1 MSKFI
6 YGNGQ
11 ESKAKVSHIE
21 KKEFEIYRITPP
33 PPEWDL
39 QEYIRQYIQTG
50 DDNYFYWFLHYYEP
64 SLNEKAKFFRNKY
77 SMEEHFADIK
87 QSLVTGLCKALMKY
101 DISIAPFLPYA
112 QRYMEREAHTY
123 IRTMR
128 TGYSVQSEFEYARLR
143 KVMDIFNHSGGE
155 FTEETISQVAAQIG
169 ESYEKTKSIIE
180 GGILTE
186 NYTDVQSNDD
196 EDAGTTDFLLPD
208 SSLNPESIYF
218 KQELYDK
225 LYEAYDSLE
234 YTEKI
239 MLAQR
244 LGFCPECFSTRYADK
259 NDLDENCKPKEKPIK
274 PLPYTD
280 IATDHGFSNA
290 GTAKRTCETAISIIK
305 KLIIND

>member
-1 MSKFI
+1 M
-6 YGNGQ
+6 
-11 ESKAKVSHIE
+11 SHIE
-21 KKEFEIYRITPP
+21 SKDLNMYCITPP
-33 PPEWDL
+33 PPKWEL
-39 QEYIRQYIQTG
+39 QEYIRLFVETG
-50 DDNYFYWFLHYYEP
+50 NDKYFYWFLHYYEP

-87 QSLVTGLCKALMKY
+87 QAMAYGLCKALVNY
-101 DISIAPFLPYA
+101 DISKSPFFPYA
-112 QRYMEREAHTY
+112 NRYMEREAHNY

-143 KVMDIFNHSGGE
+143 KAMAIYKDLGGE
-155 FTEETISQVAAQIG
+155 FTEETIAQVATQIG

-186 NYTDVQSNDD
+186 NYTDVQSNDED
-196 EDAGTTDFLLPD
+196 DAGTTDFLLPD
-208 SSLNPESIYF
+208 SLLNPESIYF

-239 MLAQR
+239 MLAQH
-244 LGFCPECFSTRYADK
+244 LGFCPECFSNHYADK
-259 NDLDENCKPKEKPIK
+259 TDLDENGKPKKKLIK

-280 IATDHGFSNA
+280 IATDHGFSDA
-290 GTAKRTCETAISIIK
+290 DTAKRVCRTAFKKIK
-305 KLIIND
+305 FLI

>member
-1 MSKFI
+1 M
-6 YGNGQ
+6 
-11 ESKAKVSHIE
+11 SHIE

-64 SLNEKAKFFRNKY
+64 TLNEKAKFIRNKY
-77 SMEEHFADIK
+77 SMEKHFADIK

-128 TGYSVQSEFEYARLR
+128 TGYSVQSDFEYARLR

-169 ESYEKTKSIIE
+169 ESYDKTKSIIE

-186 NYTDVQSNDD
+186 NYVDVQSNDEDD
-196 EDAGTTDFLLPD
+196 EQTTDFLLPD
-208 SSLNPESIYF
+208 SSLNPENIYF

-239 MLAQR
+239 MLAQH
-244 LGFCPECFSTRYADK
+244 LGFCPECFSNHYADK
-259 NDLDENCKPKEKPIK
+259 TDLDEMANRRKSSSNRCLIPTSPPITDLAMPILQREFVEQ
-274 PLPYTD
+274 PLKK
-280 IATDHGFSNA
+280 SNFLY
-290 GTAKRTCETAISIIK
+290 ENHQI
-305 KLIIND
+305 

>member
-1 MSKFI
+1 M
-6 YGNGQ
+6 
-11 ESKAKVSHIE
+11 SHIE
-21 KKEFEIYRITPP
+21 SKDLNMYRITPP
-33 PPEWDL
+33 PPKWEL
-39 QEYIRQYIQTG
+39 QEYIRLFVETG
-50 DDNYFYWFLHYYEP
+50 NDKYFYWFLHYYEP
-64 SLNEKAKFFRNKY
+64 QMNDLAKEYRKIY
-77 SMEEHFADIK
+77 KMEEHFADIK
-87 QSLVTGLCKALMKY
+87 QAMAYGLCKALVNY
-101 DISIAPFLPYA
+101 DISKSPFFPYA
-112 QRYMEREAHTY
+112 NRYMEREAHNY

-143 KVMDIFNHSGGE
+143 KAMAIYKDLGGE
-155 FTEETISQVAAQIG
+155 FTEETIAQVATQIG

-186 NYTDVQSNDD
+186 NYTDVQSNDED
-196 EDAGTTDFLLPD
+196 DAGTTDFLLPD
-208 SSLNPESIYF
+208 SSLNPESIHF

>member
-1 MSKFI
+1 M
-6 YGNGQ
+6 
-11 ESKAKVSHIE
+11 SHIE

-33 PPEWDL
+33 PPKWDF
-39 QEYIRQYIQTG
+39 QEYIRQYIQSG
-50 DDNYFYWFLHYYEP
+50 DDKYFYWFLHYYEP
-64 SLNEKAKFFRNKY
+64 TLNDKAKSFRNKY

-87 QSLVTGLCKALMKY
+87 QRLVTGIYKALINY
-101 DISIAPFLPYA
+101 DISTAPFLPYA
-112 QRYMEREAHTY
+112 QRYMEREAHNY

-155 FTEETISQVAAQIG
+155 FTEETISQVATQIG
-169 ESYEKTKSIIE
+169 ESSEKTKSIIE

-208 SSLNPESIYF
+208 SSLNPENIYF
-218 KQELYDK
+218 KQELYNK

-239 MLAQR
+239 MLSQH
-244 LGFCPECFSTRYADK
+244 LGFCPECFSVYYADIT
-259 NDLDENCKPKEKPIK
+259 DLDENGKPKEKPIK

-280 IATDHGFSNA
+280 IATDHGFSDA
-290 GTAKRTCETAISIIK
+290 DTAKRVCERALNTIK
-305 KLIIND
+305 AKVK